1 MNNLDFMNLFSG
13 KQADLFRTTINQN
26 QQKWVTVE
34 VASMV
39 MEEEAVMLAVLRG
52 FDRGSPNPKPVEVGK
67 EYDVDITEF
76 SSKEMMLRES
86 KDL

>member
-1 MNNLDFMNLFSG
+1 
-13 KQADLFRTTINQN
+13 
-26 QQKWVTVE
+26 
-34 VASMV
+34 MV

-76 SSKEMMLRES
+76 SSKEMVLRES